1 MSDTYSIVL
10 TITSLDSEGAELV
23 VERISGTNCDLFKL
37 VYKNRTP
44 LHMRRERN
52 IFYLYRHLST
62 LPHGENI
69 PLCCCISA
77 RSLPT
82 TTLGPSTTGV

>member
-10 TITSLDSEGAELV
+10 TVTSLDPEGAELV
-23 VERISGTNCDLFKL
+23 IERISGTSCNLFKL

-52 IFYLYRHLST
+52 IFYLYRHLSI
-62 LPHGENI
+62 LPYGESV

-77 RSLPT
+77 RLMPT
-82 TTLGPSTTGV
+82 TTLGLSTTGV